1 MNALKNMEAIFV
13 VAAVLFSVAAG
24 SATAAAAATPAVHK
38 AALVASAD
46 SHMNVVTVHAK
57 RLTAF
62 EKAALI

>member
-13 VAAVLFSVAAG
+13 VAAVLFSVA
-24 SATAAAAATPAVHK
+24 TAATAATPAVHK

-46 SHMNVVTVHAK
+46 SHMNVVNVHAK
-57 RLTAF
+57 RLTLA

>member
-13 VAAVLFSVAAG
+13 VAAVLFSVATA
-24 SATAAAAATPAVHK
+24 ATAANPVGHK
-38 AALVASAD
+38 ATLVASAG

-57 RLTAF
+57 RLTVA